1 MKTENL
7 FEFYRGR
14 IESCPNYGFKSGGEI
29 LAVIQRTAFWD
40 SFLTEQE
47 YHNIIILC
55 DLARKKLLEDNYNA
69 GWNE

>member
-1 MKTENL
+1 MTDL
-7 FEFYRGR
+7 FKFYMGR
-14 IESCPNYGFKSGGEI
+14 IESCSNYGFKSGSDI
-29 LAVIQRTAFWD
+29 LVVIERTAFWD

-55 DLARKKLLEDNYNA
+55 DRARKKLLEDNYNA

>member
-1 MKTENL
+1 MKNDNL
-7 FEFYRGR
+7 FNFYKGR
-14 IESCPNYGFKSGGEI
+14 IESCPSYGFKSGSEI
-29 LAVIQRTAFWD
+29 LAVIERTAFWD

-55 DLARKKLLEDNYNA
+55 DRARKKLLEDNYNA